1 MTRRTDIWAA
11 FPESLADADEAL
23 TRYGRWAADRSRNN
37 RRCASAEGLYQGES
51 WQAVERRRSPAPVA
65 MLAAD
70 AMLCQRALV
79 RVPDRER
86 MVLNILYI
94 PKSKPPEAQL
104 RILRIPPQLCQVRH
118 LAGLRMFD
126 NLHKALQHQRESAL
140 A

>member
-1 MTRRTDIWAA
+1 MNRRTDIWAA

-23 TRYGRWAADRSRNN
+23 TAYGRWAADRDRGS
-37 RRCASAEGLYQGES
+37 RRCASAEGQYRGES
-51 WQAVERRRSPAPVA
+51 WEAVESRRAPAPVS

-70 AMLCQRALV
+70 AMLCQRALI
-79 RVPDRER
+79 RVADRER
-86 MVLNILYI
+86 IVLQVLYI
-94 PKSKPPEAQL
+94 PKRLPPEAQL

-126 NLHKALQHQRESAL
+126 NLHKMLQHQREDAI